1 MRELIAAV
9 ELALDPQVWSQL
21 AIPSRSFIG
30 VDAVNTLSAYARDA
44 FTSQG
49 RNVARRHVD
58 HLLKVLLFEG
68 ELRRGLAQQELLDL
82 LGDYFINSAATA
94 MPLPKPT
101 SPTSATGSKGSK
113 RAAPQNASP
122 TLAQRSSLE
131 RAIRST
137 PKRAARSKAS
147 TGSFHT
153 VRSEQL
159 SQRFGTRERVKGL
172 RECWCE

>member
-21 AIPSRSFIG
+21 AIPTQSFIG
-30 VDAVNTLSAYARDA
+30 VDAVNTLSAHARDA

-49 RNVARRHVD
+49 CNVARRHVD

-68 ELRRGLAQQELLDL
+68 ELRPGLAQQELLDL
-82 LGDYFINSAATA
+82 LGDYFINSATRQGYAITEA
-94 MPLPKPT
+94 DI
-101 SPTSATGSKGSK
+101 SDIRDGSKGSK

-147 TGSFHT
+147 AGSFHT

-159 SQRFGTRERVKGL
+159 SQRFGTRERVRVAGVL
-172 RECWCE
+172 V